1 MANKKSSITAQIKVA
16 GLNSFKSDL
25 ATAGKSAVD
34 LGTRLQTIKPLSFE
48 GEGQRARKARAMR
61 EEHHRASTRVIER
74 NEKTHQAR
82 MAALGPK
89 YAASY
94 QAMSG
99 GGKGDARGAQGKG
112 GGGLSG
118 GGNLAQGYNF
128 VQDLVQGGPMAV
140 ANNIPWLVTAVAQA
154 WKSPLVVAAAGLVGS
169 AVAAAA
175 SVGLAA
181 YIGYDVFTKDSQ
193 AFERSAK
200 NRSESKKKWDKINS
214 DKEKKDAKD
223 LALSLGQIEG
233 ETQKEISQGVQRKT
247 GEIKG
252 ESSYDRAAELQSEL
266 RQARIDAI
274 IDPEEKAKAAAEEE
288 KKQIDL
294 SIISLKTKADQ
305 VRLMA
310 QAELK
315 IASEKKKAITEE
327 LALQNENTAPTPE
340 ELNRRIQLEA
350 TLVNVSKRKADAE
363 GMVFDAIEQ
372 TRAANQKSQEAVVQ
386 KKIIETKAESQIK
399 GIKTEKDTAKLEE
412 EKKNNE
418 ERDQRLKEE
427 ASTQKSINEKVIE
440 DHWKAKEEADAQGLV
455 KQKVRDQMAAEERKS
470 RMSPRRL
477 AKEEAKE
484 RIQGQTEELVKQ
496 GFLPDEAASMAKG
509 QENRRGRKQTD
520 LERAAAGLRPRIRGA
535 GYGDETKEAGG
546 LGSAKFTGLEGLAAM
561 QPAVK
566 ERKRIQG
573 AGAKKKE
580 AQPEGQ
586 QEGGW
591 QTLVNAMMQV
601 KAAVEKIAPN
611 ASERGKPSSS
621 GSR

>member
-48 GEGQRARKARAMR
+48 GEGQRARKAMAMR
-61 EEHHRASTRVIER
+61 EEHHRASIRVIER

-82 MAALGPK
+82 MAAFGPK

-94 QAMSG
+94 QAMQGRGAG
-99 GGKGDARGAQGKG
+99 GRAGGQGDART

-154 WKSPLVVAAAGLVGS
+154 WKSPTVVAAAAAVG
-169 AVAAAA
+169 AGIAAAA
-175 SVGLAA
+175 SVGLAGKL
-181 YIGYDVFTKDSQ
+181 GYDVFTEEDK
-193 AFERSAK
+193 AFERSNK
-200 NRSESKKKWDKINS
+200 NRNESKKKWDKINLEK
-214 DKEKKDAKD
+214 DKKSARDK
-223 LALSLGQIEG
+223 ALVVGTIEG
-233 ETQKEISQGVQRKT
+233 ERQAEISQGTQRKI

-252 ESSYDRAAELQSEL
+252 EGGNRAVELQHQL

-288 KKQIDL
+288 KNQID
-294 SIISLKTKADQ
+294 ISVKAAKSKADQ
-305 VRLMA
+305 IMRIADL
-310 QAELK
+310 ELK
-315 IASEKKKAITEE
+315 SATRKEKEIKDE
-327 LALQNENTAPTPE
+327 LALQQSTAKTPDE
-340 ELNRRIQLEA
+340 INRRIQLEA
-350 TLVNVSKRKADAE
+350 ALVHVLKRKAEAEKMSYDAL
-363 GMVFDAIEQ
+363 GGSQ
-372 TRAANQKSQEAVVQ
+372 SANQKEQDAIVE
-386 KKIIETKAESQIK
+386 KKIIDTKTDGQLKEIQNQKFFEKAQAAANLYAEKSAEQQSLDADAK
-399 GIKTEKDTAKLEE
+399 VEKEKELARVKTRESMAME
-412 EKKNNE
+412 EK
-418 ERDQRLKEE
+418 
-427 ASTQKSINEKVIE
+427 
-440 DHWKAKEEADAQGLV
+440 
-455 KQKVRDQMAAEERKS
+455 KS
-470 RMSPRRL
+470 RMSPRQL
-477 AKEEAKE
+477 AKQEAKE
-484 RIQGQTEELVKQ
+484 RIKGSTEELKAQ
-496 GFLPDEAASMAKG
+496 GFTNDQAASMAKG
-509 QENRRGRKQTD
+509 QEPIRDRKQID
-520 LERAAAGLRPRIRGA
+520 SERAAAGLRPRIRGA

-566 ERKRIQG
+566 DRKRIQG
-573 AGAKKKE
+573 VGAKKKE
-580 AQPEGQ
+580 TQQETQ
-586 QEGGW
+586 QEGGSW

-621 GSR
+621 ASR